1 MAQRAT
7 NQQDG
12 PKSHIHPQTKMAQG
26 ATDQQHEHKTKL
38 REEGPSPQCH
48 RKMPFFTSR
57 RATSFQKVVELPEPN
72 RPGEARF

>member
-26 ATDQQHEHKTKL
+26 ATDQRHEHKTKL
-38 REEGPSPQCH
+38 REEGPSPP
-48 RKMPFFTSR
+48 MPPQDAIFHFTSSHIFPEGGWTT
-57 RATSFQKVVELPEPN
+57 RAQ
-72 RPGEARF
+72 